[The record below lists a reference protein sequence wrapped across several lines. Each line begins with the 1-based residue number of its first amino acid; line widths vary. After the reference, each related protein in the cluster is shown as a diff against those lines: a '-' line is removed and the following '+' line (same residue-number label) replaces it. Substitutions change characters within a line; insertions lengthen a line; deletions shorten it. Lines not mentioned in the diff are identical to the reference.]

1 MVRNTLWAKL
11 WTMTLAAFPAFPAV
25 AQEDPYDPLK
35 RNVEAFT
42 GMLEQALELD
52 GGLFG
57 LGGERVD
64 SMYLAG
70 HGLVL
75 EVRSNLASARSQ
87 LNLVV
92 LNNSVLALRQGDN
105 PFAMLARQSGEEAED
120 DEPLIDED
128 ERNPRFELLSRA
140 RDIDYSTAVNS
151 AISQA
156 GEYARILRDADGVD
170 NDSFEQLRAEI
181 ESLRQE
187 NRDGALRLRELTE
200 ELSASALGQGERFE
214 QALGELSAEMEQ
226 LRERAIE
233 LAGDLREQS
242 ESAQL
247 ERAARWREDVASL
260 ELRLTGAMCEYGA
273 SLRELPANENVTV
286 ILNGLGD
293 ESSGGDRADLVRT
306 FSKSDLLLC
315 AGGDIDPVVL
325 GARSGRYSY

>member
-1 MVRNTLWAKL
+1 MVRNTLLPAV
-11 WTMTLAAFPAFPAV
+11 LAAFLAFPAV
-25 AQEDPYDPLK
+25 AQEDLYDPLK

-57 LGGERVD
+57 LGGERID

-75 EVRSNLASARSQ
+75 EVRSNLANARSQ

-105 PFAMLARQSGEEAED
+105 PFAMLARQSEDEAED
-120 DEPLIDED
+120 
-128 ERNPRFELLSRA
+128 
-140 RDIDYSTAVNS
+140 AVDT

-170 NDSFEQLRAEI
+170 DDSFEQLRVEI

-187 NRDGALRLRELTE
+187 NRDGVERLRELTE
-200 ELSASALGQGERFE
+200 ELSASALEQGERFE
-214 QALGELSAEMEQ
+214 QALSELTAEMGQ
-226 LRERAIE
+226 LRERAE
-233 LAGDLREQS
+233 EMADELREQS

-247 ERAARWREDVASL
+247 ERAERWQQDVASL

-273 SLRELPANENVTV
+273 SLRELPSNENVTV

-293 ESSGGDRADLVRT
+293 ESSGGGRADLVHT
-306 FSKSDLLLC
+306 FSKSDLLAC
-315 AGGDIDPVVL
+315 AEGDIDPALL
-325 GARSGRYSY
+325 GERSGRYSY

>member
-1 MVRNTLWAKL
+1 MVRNSLWASA
-11 WTMTLAAFPAFPAV
+11 LAAFLAFPAA

-57 LGGERVD
+57 LGGERID

-75 EVRSNLASARSQ
+75 EVRSNLANARSQ

-92 LNNSVLALRQGDN
+92 LNNSLLALRQSDN
-105 PFAMLARQSGEEAED
+105 PFAMLARQAREQAEGEE
-120 DEPLIDED
+120 PLTDED
-128 ERNPRFELLSRA
+128 EQNPRLELLLRA
-140 RDIDYSTAVNS
+140 RDIDYSDTVNS
-151 AISQA
+151 AIAQA

-170 NDSFEQLRAEI
+170 NDSFERLRVEI

-187 NRDGALRLRELTE
+187 NRDGVERLRELTE
-200 ELSASALGQGERFE
+200 ELSASAAEQGERFE
-214 QALGELSAEMEQ
+214 QALSELTAEMGQ
-226 LRERAIE
+226 LRERAE
-233 LAGDLREQS
+233 EMADDLREQS
-242 ESAQL
+242 ESAQA
-247 ERAARWREDVASL
+247 ERAERWQQDVASL
-260 ELRLTGAMCEYGA
+260 ELGLTAAMCEYGA

-293 ESSGGDRADLVRT
+293 ESSSGGRADLVHN
-306 FSKSDLLLC
+306 FSKYDLLLC
-315 AGGDIDPVVL
+315 AEGDIDPAGL
-325 GARSGRYSY
+325 GERSGRYSY

>member
-1 MVRNTLWAKL
+1 MVKNTLWVSA
-11 WTMTLAAFPAFPAV
+11 LAPFLACPAA

-57 LGGERVD
+57 LGGERID

-75 EVRSNLASARSQ
+75 EVRSNLANARSQ
-87 LNLVV
+87 LNLAV

-105 PFAMLARQSGEEAED
+105 PFAMLARQAREQAEGEE
-120 DEPLIDED
+120 PLAGED
-128 ERNPRFELLSRA
+128 ERNPRLELLLRA
-140 RDIDYSTAVNS
+140 RGIDYSDAVNA
-151 AISQA
+151 AIAQA

-170 NDSFEQLRAEI
+170 NDSFERLRLEI
-181 ESLRQE
+181 ESLRRE
-187 NRDGALRLRELTE
+187 NRAGVERLRELTE
-200 ELSASALGQGERFE
+200 ELSAGAAEQGERFE
-214 QALGELSAEMEQ
+214 RALNELNGEMGQ
-226 LRERAIE
+226 LRKRAE
-233 LAGDLREQS
+233 EMADDLREQS
-242 ESAQL
+242 ESAQA
-247 ERAARWREDVASL
+247 ERAERWRHDVAGL
-260 ELRLTGAMCEYGA
+260 ELGLTAAMCEYGA

-293 ESSGGDRADLVRT
+293 ESSSGGRADLVHN

-315 AGGDIDPVVL
+315 AEGDIDPAAL
-325 GARSGRYSY
+325 AERSGRYSY

>member
-1 MVRNTLWAKL
+1 MVRNTLLPAV
-11 WTMTLAAFPAFPAV
+11 LAAFLAFPAV

-35 RNVEAFT
+35 RNVDAFT

-57 LGGERVD
+57 LGGERID
-64 SMYLAG
+64 SLYLAG

-75 EVRSNLASARSQ
+75 EVRSNLANARSQ

-105 PFAMLARQSGEEAED
+105 PFAMLARQSEEEAED
-120 DEPLIDED
+120 AVD
-128 ERNPRFELLSRA
+128 
-140 RDIDYSTAVNS
+140 TA
-151 AISQA
+151 ITQA

-170 NDSFEQLRAEI
+170 DDSFEQLRVEI

-187 NRDGALRLRELTE
+187 NRDGVERLRELTE
-200 ELSASALGQGERFE
+200 ELSASALEQGERFE
-214 QALGELSAEMEQ
+214 QALSELTAEMGQ

-233 LAGDLREQS
+233 LADELREQS

-247 ERAARWREDVASL
+247 ERAERWQQDVASL

-273 SLRELPANENVTV
+273 SLRELPSNENVTV

-293 ESSGGDRADLVRT
+293 ESSSGGRADLVHT

-315 AGGDIDPVVL
+315 AEGDIDPALL
-325 GARSGRYSY
+325 GERSGRYSY

>member
-1 MVRNTLWAKL
+1 MVRNTLLPEL
-11 WTMTLAAFPAFPAV
+11 WIVTLAAFLASPAV

-57 LGGERVD
+57 LGGERID

-75 EVRSNLASARSQ
+75 EVRSNLANARSQ

-105 PFAMLARQSGEEAED
+105 PFAMLARQSEDEAED
-120 DEPLIDED
+120 AVD
-128 ERNPRFELLSRA
+128 
-140 RDIDYSTAVNS
+140 TAI
-151 AISQA
+151 AQA

-170 NDSFEQLRAEI
+170 DDSFEQLRVEI

-187 NRDGALRLRELTE
+187 NRDGVERLRELTE
-200 ELSASALGQGERFE
+200 ELSASALEQGERFE
-214 QALGELSAEMEQ
+214 QALSELTAEMGQ
-226 LRERAIE
+226 LRERAE
-233 LAGDLREQS
+233 EMADELREQS

-247 ERAARWREDVASL
+247 ERAERWQQDVASL

-293 ESSGGDRADLVRT
+293 ESSGGGRADLVHT
-306 FSKSDLLLC
+306 FSKSDLLAC
-315 AGGDIDPVVL
+315 AEGDIDPALL
-325 GARSGRYSY
+325 GERSGRYSY

>member
-1 MVRNTLWAKL
+1 MVRNTLLPAV
-11 WTMTLAAFPAFPAV
+11 LAAFLAFPAV
-25 AQEDPYDPLK
+25 AQEDLYDPLK

-57 LGGERVD
+57 LGGERID
-64 SMYLAG
+64 SLYLSG

-75 EVRSNLASARSQ
+75 EVRSNLANARSQ

-105 PFAMLARQSGEEAED
+105 PFAMLARQSEDEAED
-120 DEPLIDED
+120 AVD
-128 ERNPRFELLSRA
+128 
-140 RDIDYSTAVNS
+140 TAI
-151 AISQA
+151 AQA

-170 NDSFEQLRAEI
+170 DDSFEQLRVEI

-187 NRDGALRLRELTE
+187 NRDGVERLRELTE
-200 ELSASALGQGERFE
+200 ELSASALEQGERFE
-214 QALGELSAEMEQ
+214 QALSELTAEMGQ
-226 LRERAIE
+226 LRERAE
-233 LAGDLREQS
+233 EMADELREQS

-247 ERAARWREDVASL
+247 ERAERWQQDVASL

-273 SLRELPANENVTV
+273 SLRELPSNENVTV

-293 ESSGGDRADLVRT
+293 ESSGGGRADLVHT
-306 FSKSDLLLC
+306 FSKSDLSLC
-315 AGGDIDPVVL
+315 AEGDIDPALL
-325 GARSGRYSY
+325 GERSGRYSY

>member
-1 MVRNTLWAKL
+1 MVRNTLWPEL
-11 WTMTLAAFPAFPAV
+11 WTVTLAAFLAFPAV
-25 AQEDPYDPLK
+25 AQVDPYDPLK

-57 LGGERVD
+57 LGGERID
-64 SMYLAG
+64 SLYLSG

-75 EVRSNLASARSQ
+75 EVRSNLANARSQ

-105 PFAMLARQSGEEAED
+105 PFAMLARQSEDEAED
-120 DEPLIDED
+120 
-128 ERNPRFELLSRA
+128 
-140 RDIDYSTAVNS
+140 AVDT

-170 NDSFEQLRAEI
+170 DDSFEQLRVEI

-187 NRDGALRLRELTE
+187 NRDGVERLRELTE
-200 ELSASALGQGERFE
+200 ELSASTLEQGERFE
-214 QALGELSAEMEQ
+214 QALSELTAEMGQ
-226 LRERAIE
+226 LRERAE
-233 LAGDLREQS
+233 EMADELREQS

-247 ERAARWREDVASL
+247 ERAERWQQDVASL

-273 SLRELPANENVTV
+273 SLRELPSNENVTV

-293 ESSGGDRADLVRT
+293 ESSGGGRADLVHT
-306 FSKSDLLLC
+306 FSKSDLLAC
-315 AGGDIDPVVL
+315 AEGDIDPALL
-325 GARSGRYSY
+325 GERSGRYSY

>member
-1 MVRNTLWAKL
+1 MVRSTLWAAA
-11 WTMTLAAFPAFPAV
+11 LAAFLAFPAS

-35 RNVEAFT
+35 RNAEAFT

-57 LGGERVD
+57 LGGERID

-105 PFAMLARQSGEEAED
+105 PFAMLARQAREQAEDEEPLAGEEEQS
-120 DEPLIDED
+120 
-128 ERNPRFELLSRA
+128 PRLELLLRA
-140 RDIDYSTAVNS
+140 RDIDYSDAVNS

-170 NDSFEQLRAEI
+170 NDSFERLRIEI

-187 NRDGALRLRELTE
+187 NRDGVERLRELTE
-200 ELSASALGQGERFE
+200 ELRASAAEQGERFE
-214 QALGELSAEMEQ
+214 QALGEMSAEMEL
-226 LRERAIE
+226 LRERAE
-233 LAGDLREQS
+233 EMAEDLREQS

-247 ERAARWREDVASL
+247 ERAARWQQDVASL
-260 ELRLTGAMCEYGA
+260 ESGLTAAMCEYGA

-293 ESSGGDRADLVRT
+293 ESSSGSRADLVHT
-306 FSKSDLLLC
+306 FSKADLLLC
-315 AGGDIDPVVL
+315 AEGDIDPAVL
-325 GARSGRYSY
+325 GERSGRYSY

>member
-1 MVRNTLWAKL
+1 MVKNTLWASA
-11 WTMTLAAFPAFPAV
+11 LAAFLAFPAA

-57 LGGERVD
+57 LGGERID

-75 EVRSNLASARSQ
+75 EVRSNLANARSQ

-92 LNNSVLALRQGDN
+92 LNNSVLALRQSDN
-105 PFAMLARQSGEEAED
+105 PFAMLARQAREQAED
-120 DEPLIDED
+120 EEPLTEED
-128 ERNPRFELLSRA
+128 EQSPRLELLLRA
-140 RDIDYSTAVNS
+140 RDIDYSDTVNS
-151 AISQA
+151 AIAQA

-170 NDSFEQLRAEI
+170 NDSFERLRVEI

-187 NRDGALRLRELTE
+187 NRDGVERLRELTE
-200 ELSASALGQGERFE
+200 ELSASAAEQGERFE
-214 QALGELSAEMEQ
+214 QALSELTAEMGQ
-226 LRERAIE
+226 LRERAE
-233 LAGDLREQS
+233 EMADDLREQS
-242 ESAQL
+242 ESAQA
-247 ERAARWREDVASL
+247 ERAERWQQDVASL
-260 ELRLTGAMCEYGA
+260 ELGLTAAMCEYGA

-293 ESSGGDRADLVRT
+293 ESSSGGRADLVHT

-315 AGGDIDPVVL
+315 AEGDIDPAAL
-325 GARSGRYSY
+325 GERSGRYSY